1 MTHRST
7 HRFLIHA
14 ALFVSM
20 FLSAPLRAQ
29 TLYGTLVGNITDPTG
44 LPVAGATVRAVHSG
58 TGLARETKTNDNGG
72 FLFSDLQSGPYN
84 ITVRTGSFA
93 PFTTTGVQI
102 SANAVTRA
110 DAQLQLQTVAEAI
123 TVAASAV
130 TLQTDRAEVRS
141 EIDTKQVSHLPI
153 GGVRNYTAL
162 LALVPGV
169 SPPAPAHSLAA
180 NPQESLAASVGG
192 QSDERNDTRIDG
204 AGNTFVWLPR
214 LVAYSPPIETIE
226 AVNVVTN
233 SMDAEQGIAGG
244 AAINVVTKS
253 GTNRFN
259 GTLFEYHI
267 NSAFKAR
274 NVFFAEA
281 SQPKFIQNQWGGT
294 LGGPI
299 VKNKLFFFGSHE
311 RTNRRSNVSR
321 FFTVPTAEARRG
333 DFSSYG
339 TIIYDPLTGS
349 ADGSGRTPFANA
361 VIAQDRISRV
371 ARQIIEW
378 LPLPT
383 TSAIANNYF
392 ASGVAEFNRHSSDV
406 KINWNPMEK
415 LSIFGRASV
424 LKFDGWTPVPFGP
437 ASGGAIA
444 PDLTEGPVQGL
455 NKSVSAGLT
464 YSITPSV
471 LLDGTIGFNYVTPEA
486 LHVLWGQNVGLN
498 DLRLPGTNDP
508 NDITYSGMPQFRI
521 SGYSTYGNP
530 GSARPQTWHDNQ
542 KRYNANAS
550 WTKGPHQF
558 RFGFDLS
565 REHMNHW
572 QVEAGGGPRGD
583 FAYSGGTTAI
593 RNGPAPNQ
601 FHAFAAFLLGLP
613 SSVGRAVAPELPL
626 TTRAWRQGFYARDQW
641 QATRNLTLTLGV
653 RVEYYP
659 VVTRKDRG
667 IELYDPTTNQV
678 QIGGIGSV
686 PMNVGVSETPQ
697 WAPRLGAAY
706 RIGDKWVVRGGFGVS
721 TDPFSLA
728 RLFRTNYPSV
738 VAMDIVAA
746 NSFGFVGKTEDGIP
760 PVPIPSLGN
769 GIIGIPGT
777 VSTATMEREFKR
789 GNTQSY
795 NVTVQRELN
804 WGFVAQAGYV
814 GSRTIRPLLGM
825 ELNYALPGGGN
836 TGRILNQRFG
846 RTASTI
852 LQAPYE
858 GGTGRYDSLQATLIR
873 RFDRGYQIQ
882 ASYTWSKSLSW
893 GTSWN
898 DPSQFHRN
906 RALSSFDRP
915 HNLQVGW
922 VAELPFGQGKPL
934 ASKGIG
940 KLLFGGWQLNG
951 IFSAYS
957 GSPFSVSSAG
967 TSLNAPGNTQTAD
980 QVLPNVRV
988 LGGIG
993 PGQSYFDPLAFRP
1006 VTDVRYGNTG
1016 LNILR
1021 GPGVVNVDLGLF
1033 RDFRIRERLQIQ
1045 FRAEA
1050 FNATNTPHFNN
1061 PGTNV
1066 SNMRLNGDGSVNTL
1080 GGYTEITSARP
1091 DERQVRFGVRISF

>member
-1 MTHRST
+1 M
-7 HRFLIHA
+7 
-14 ALFVSM
+14 
-20 FLSAPLRAQ
+20 
-29 TLYGTLVGNITDPTG
+29 
-44 LPVAGATVRAVHSG
+44 
-58 TGLARETKTNDNGG
+58 
-72 FLFSDLQSGPYN
+72 
-84 ITVRTGSFA
+84 
-93 PFTTTGVQI
+93 
-102 SANAVTRA
+102 
-110 DAQLQLQTVAEAI
+110 
-123 TVAASAV
+123 
-130 TLQTDRAEVRS
+130 
-141 EIDTKQVSHLPI
+141 
-153 GGVRNYTAL
+153 
-162 LALVPGV
+162 
-169 SPPAPAHSLAA
+169 
-180 NPQESLAASVGG
+180 
-192 QSDERNDTRIDG
+192 
-204 AGNTFVWLPR
+204 
-214 LVAYSPPIETIE
+214 
-226 AVNVVTN
+226 
-233 SMDAEQGIAGG
+233 
-244 AAINVVTKS
+244 
-253 GTNRFN
+253 
-259 GTLFEYHI
+259 
-267 NSAFKAR
+267 
-274 NVFFAEA
+274 
-281 SQPKFIQNQWGGT
+281 
-294 LGGPI
+294 
-299 VKNKLFFFGSHE
+299 
-311 RTNRRSNVSR
+311 
-321 FFTVPTAEARRG
+321 
-333 DFSSYG
+333 
-339 TIIYDPLTGS
+339 
-349 ADGSGRTPFANA
+349 
-361 VIAQDRISRV
+361 
-371 ARQIIEW
+371 EW

-383 TSAIANNYF
+383 TSTIANNYF
-392 ASGVAEFNRHSSDV
+392 ASGVAEFDRHSSDV
-406 KINWNPMEK
+406 KINWNATDR
-415 LSIFGRASV
+415 LSVFGRTSI
-424 LKFDGWTPVPFGP
+424 LKFDGWTPVPFGR

-455 NKSVSAGLT
+455 NKSISAGVT
-464 YSITPSV
+464 YTVTPSL
-471 LLDGTIGFNYVTPEA
+471 LLDGTVGFNYVTPEA
-486 LHVLWGQNVGLN
+486 LHVLWGQNVGLE
-498 DLRLPGTNDP
+498 DLGLPGTNDP

-521 SGYSTYGNP
+521 SGYSTYGTP

-550 WTKGPHQF
+550 WTKGSHQF
-558 RFGFDLS
+558 RFGLDLS
-565 REHMNHW
+565 NEHMNHW

-613 SSVGRAVAPELPL
+613 SQVGRAVAPELPL

-641 QATRNLTLTLGV
+641 QATRNLTLSLGL

-659 VVTRKDRG
+659 VVTRKNRG
-667 IELYDPTTNQV
+667 IEMYDPQTNKVQV
-678 QIGGIGSV
+678 GGIGSV
-686 PMNVGVSETPQ
+686 PMDVGVSETPQ

-738 VAMDIVAA
+738 VAMDIVAP
-746 NSFGFVGKTEDGIP
+746 NSFGFVGTTEEGIP
-760 PVPIPSLGN
+760 AVPIPSLGD
-769 GIIGIPGT
+769 GIIDIPGT

-814 GSRTIRPLLGM
+814 GSRTVRPLLGL

-852 LQAPYE
+852 LQVPYE
-858 GGTGRYDSLQATLIR
+858 DGTGRYDSLQATLTR
-873 RFDRGYQIQ
+873 RFSGGYQIQ
-882 ASYTWSKSLSW
+882 ASYTWSKSISW

-922 VAELPFGQGKPL
+922 VAELPFGAGKPL
-934 ASKGIG
+934 ASEGIA

-957 GSPFSVSSAG
+957 GTPFTVGSAG

-980 QVLPNVRV
+980 QVLPEVRI
-988 LGGIG
+988 LGGTG

-1006 VTDVRYGNTG
+1006 VTDVRYGSSG

-1021 GPGVVNVDLGLF
+1021 GPGVVNVDVGLF

-1066 SNMRLNGDGSVNTL
+1066 SNMRLNADGSVNTL
-1080 GGYTEITSARP
+1080 GGYTEITGARP